1 MILYSTGPAAVRRG
15 EFAPFPGV
23 RSRTRMIPYV
33 GLDLPGADPWKGGY
47 RKAAEEIE
55 VAAGPDSAERW
66 EETLFAAP
74 PGSVLI
80 GPIAACEKV
89 YGAGAAA
96 IEAARDSGRGSVVVD
111 SLCGFRDLPDG
122 PDVVRIATWRASED
136 ESLWG
141 RLDSRREG
149 KAGVALPLIPGW
161 TAEREF
167 LRAFLARVR
176 EARLDFVAPF
186 EIVPDGYSRSAIHSD
201 FAARFPE
208 RSDSYFDE
216 LHHRDWADELPR
228 ARLAFAE
235 EAGAAGLAAR
245 VPLPR
250 GRRDFEAN
258 LRAREA
264 LDAEADRSGEPEASV
279 LRSAARR
286 IEDFGRDLAE
296 LARQGNM
303 RLLVSPGTR
312 EWRVVD
318 ETIGEPKAVPR

>member
-1 MILYSTGPAAVRRG
+1 MILFSTGPAAVRRG

-23 RSRTRMIPYV
+23 RSRIRMVPYA
-33 GLDLPGADPWKGGY
+33 GLDLSGADPWKGGY
-47 RKAAEEIE
+47 RRAAEEIE
-55 VAAGPDSAERW
+55 VAAGPDSAESW
-66 EETLFAAP
+66 EETLFAVP

-96 IEAARDSGRGSVVVD
+96 IEAARHSGRGSVVVD
-111 SLCGFRDLPDG
+111 SFCDARDLPGG
-122 PDVVRIATWRASED
+122 PDVVFLAVWRAGE
-136 ESLWG
+136 EARLWD
-141 RLDSRREG
+141 RLEARGEG

-161 TAEREF
+161 TAEPEF
-167 LRAFLARVR
+167 LRSFLARVR
-176 EARLDFVAPF
+176 AARLDFAAPF
-186 EIVPDGYSRSAIHSD
+186 EIALDGYSRSAIHAD
-201 FAARFPE
+201 FSSRFPE
-208 RSDSYFDE
+208 RSDAYFDE
-216 LHHRDWADELPR
+216 LHHRDWSDELAR
-228 ARLAFAE
+228 ARLGFAE
-235 EAGAAGLAAR
+235 EARAAGVPAR

-264 LDAEADRSGEPEASV
+264 LDAEADRSSEPEASV

-296 LARQGNM
+296 LARQGNS

-312 EWRVVD
+312 EWRVV
-318 ETIGEPKAVPR
+318 EEAIGEPKAALR